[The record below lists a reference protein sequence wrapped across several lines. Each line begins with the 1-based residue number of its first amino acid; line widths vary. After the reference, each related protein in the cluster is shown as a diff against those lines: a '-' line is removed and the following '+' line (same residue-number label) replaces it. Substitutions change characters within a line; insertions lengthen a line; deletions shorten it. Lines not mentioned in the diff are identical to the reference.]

1 MEGIVVNAKD
11 IQWKYFPGY
20 SKILKC
26 FLSEMK
32 KRPIL
37 EYPDILK
44 SSLFKLLA
52 NEKLLNPIVIILFN
66 KANIHEPLTVI
77 RAILLI
83 SEILALLCQKKK
95 KMPATFNY
103 FIFY

>member
-1 MEGIVVNAKD
+1 MREDWKYRLSKRGITFFQFVQCWVEYVESIVVNAKD

-26 FLSEMK
+26 FLLEMK

-44 SSLFKLLA
+44 ASLFKLLA
-52 NEKLLNPIVIILFN
+52 N
-66 KANIHEPLTVI
+66 
-77 RAILLI
+77 
-83 SEILALLCQKKK
+83 
-95 KMPATFNY
+95 
-103 FIFY
+103 